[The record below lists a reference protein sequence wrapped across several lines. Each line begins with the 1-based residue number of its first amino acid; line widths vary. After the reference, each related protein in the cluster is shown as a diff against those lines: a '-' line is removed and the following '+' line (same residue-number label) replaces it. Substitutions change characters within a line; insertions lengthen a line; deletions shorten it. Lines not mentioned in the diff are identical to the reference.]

1 MKAVKTKG
9 SRMLREEAK
18 KAAKTKKDQAKA

>member
-9 SRMLREEAK
+9 PQMLREEAK
-18 KAAKTKKDQAKA
+18 KAARTKKTM